1 MKILKSILLAILL
14 LLSAQAIAGDC
25 AVGYAFMQN
34 GQYQRAY
41 SEFRP
46 LAERGYAVYMNI
58 IADMHLKGQGVPA
71 SDLMAHVWYS
81 LSAALDNDKGI
92 NGKSELAKKLSDQQL
107 VDSRLLAHDFAE
119 DYLRPYV
126 ISWSLEEKP

>member
-1 MKILKSILLAILL
+1 MNIFKYILPAMLL
-14 LLSAQAIAGDC
+14 LLSPRALAGDC
-25 AVGYAFMQN
+25 AVAYTYMQN
-34 GQYQRAY
+34 GQYQQAY

-46 LAERGYAVYMNI
+46 LAERGYAIYMNI

-92 NGKSELAKKLSDQQL
+92 QGKSILAKKLSNQQL
-107 VDSRLLAHDFAE
+107 LESRNLAKIYAE
-119 DYLRPYV
+119 DYLEPYV
-126 ISWSLEEKP
+126 ISWSLD